1 MYVSYVFYPFSAPHY
16 IITVKGT
23 VYDMSHSNDKPCDWK
38 SVCLQEGGGQ
48 TRFMSK
54 IDKWIPVPCG
64 NHSTALWSMHAVC
77 VFHL

>member
-38 SVCLQEGGGQ
+38 SVCLQEGGGDRQ
-48 TRFMSK
+48 
-54 IDKWIPVPCG
+54 D
-64 NHSTALWSMHAVC
+64 L
-77 VFHL
+77 